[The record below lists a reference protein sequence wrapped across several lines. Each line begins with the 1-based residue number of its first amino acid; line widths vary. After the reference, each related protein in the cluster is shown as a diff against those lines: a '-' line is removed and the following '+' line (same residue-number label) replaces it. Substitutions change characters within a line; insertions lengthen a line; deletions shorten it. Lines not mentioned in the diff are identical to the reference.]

1 MTGRSY
7 EILVV
12 DDGST
17 DDTEAVARRYPEV
30 RVLRQVPNQG
40 KGAAVRR
47 GMLEARGQW
56 VLFSDADLSTPI
68 DELDKLLAAARE
80 QRAAIAIASRGLWQA
95 KIEVSQPLYRV
106 LMGKIYNLMLQA
118 ILLPGIWDSQ
128 CGFKLF
134 ERSAAREVFGRTEL
148 PGFGFDAESL
158 YIARRLGYRLVEV
171 PIRWRNDPDTKVSAW
186 RDSLRMFLELWRI
199 RRLHRALRPLAPSPR
214 DLPG

>member
-7 EILVV
+7 EVLVV
-12 DDGST
+12 DDGSADET
-17 DDTEAVARRYPEV
+17 SAVARRYPEV
-30 RVLRQVPNQG
+30 RVLRQEPNQG

-47 GMLEARGQW
+47 GMLESRGAW

-68 DELDKLLAAARE
+68 DELDRLMEAARAKH
-80 QRAAIAIASRGLWQA
+80 AAIAIASRGLRQA
-95 KIEVSQPLYRV
+95 TIEVSQPLYRV

-118 ILLPGIWDSQ
+118 ILLPGIWDTQ

-158 YIARRLGYRLVEV
+158 FIARKLGYRIVEV
-171 PIRWRNDPDTKVSAW
+171 PVRWRNDPDTKVSAW

-199 RRLHRALRPLAPSPR
+199 RRLHRDLRPLAPPPP